1 MTDAK
6 IHGKD
11 HPQYPIKEQKPLGP
25 QLKQF
30 LKKYG
35 VALIFFGYM
44 FVGYVLPRIFP
55 P

>member
-11 HPQYPIKEQKPLGP
+11 HPQYPIKEQLPIGP
-25 QLKQF
+25 KLKDF

-35 VALIFFGYM
+35 VFIVLSVYM
-44 FVGYVLPRIFP
+44 FIQFVLPRLFP
-55 P
+55 

>member
-11 HPQYPIKEQKPLGP
+11 HPQYPIKEQLPIGP
-25 QLKQF
+25 RLWEF

-35 VALIFFGYM
+35 VALVFLGFAFVQFG
-44 FVGYVLPRIFP
+44 LPRLLP
-55 P
+55 